1 MKIMKGLSMLTLV
14 GLFTTAPLFAQESD
28 PASDPATKLDQM
40 NRIVTALGLE
50 EMMVEQVEEKL
61 VENVDNNED
70 MPLPDAAKE
79 DLRDI
84 LVSSFSM
91 EEFLRDAI
99 LPVVDRHFSVEE
111 LTVMADF
118 MESEIGQRFMEAKKN
133 NQDIDVMAEMADGTI
148 SREDGMQLM
157 QVFMTI
163 GPKLQQLENG
173 TLGEELE
180 TAMKAWGEQYFMGI
194 VADMLHTT
202 AEQITEEK

>member
-14 GLFTTAPLFAQESD
+14 GLFTSAPLFAQESD
-28 PASDPATKLDQM
+28 PASDPATKLEQM
-40 NRIVTALGLE
+40 NRIVVSLGLE
-50 EMMVEQVEEKL
+50 EMMIEKVEEKL
-61 VENVDNNED
+61 VENVDNNQD
-70 MPLPDAAKE
+70 IPLPDAAKE

-91 EEFLRDAI
+91 EEFLGEAI
-99 LPVVDRHFSVEE
+99 FPVIDRHFSVEE

-133 NQDIDVMAEMADGTI
+133 DVEIDVMAEMADGTI

-157 QVFMTI
+157 QVFMAI
-163 GPKLQQLENG
+163 GPKIQELESG

-180 TAMKAWGEQYFMGI
+180 ASMKAWGEQYFIGI

-202 AEQITEEK
+202 AEQMTEEK